1 MLNLSHK
8 KLDVY
13 LIAMKLVKEVYTI
26 TREFPTE
33 ERYVLTSQLRRAA
46 VSVCSNI
53 AEGSSRKTKPEK
65 RRFFE
70 ISRSSTVEIDTQIE
84 IALRIEYLQK
94 NQIVDLESCLER
106 VFMMLTKLMEKL
118 DAEMTTRDQRLGELF
133 RKSRVIESSKLS
145 KVESRELSKVAS
157 KTMMIKN

>member
-1 MLNLSHK
+1 
-8 KLDVY
+8 
-13 LIAMKLVKEVYTI
+13 
-26 TREFPTE
+26 
-33 ERYVLTSQLRRAA
+33 
-46 VSVCSNI
+46 
-53 AEGSSRKTKPEK
+53 
-65 RRFFE
+65 
-70 ISRSSTVEIDTQIE
+70 VEIDTQIE